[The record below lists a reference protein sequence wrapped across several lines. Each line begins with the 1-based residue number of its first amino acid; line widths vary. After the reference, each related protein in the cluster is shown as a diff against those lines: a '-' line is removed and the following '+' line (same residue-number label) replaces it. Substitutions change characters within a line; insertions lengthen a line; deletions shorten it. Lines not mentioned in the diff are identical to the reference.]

1 LKKNDQLSSNWCRFD
16 RHIESAWGDRPA
28 SCVLRRNLAAISVKF
43 CGESNADRFELN
55 REETVKKLVLFGV
68 SLLAQSTWVAVAFA
82 DPVTFGYTGGFVDY
96 TAPTTEVYAIQA
108 TGAGGGAGGG
118 GPAGLGS
125 EISDNFGL
133 TAGDVLNIAVGGAGA
148 SGAYAGGG
156 GGGSFVVGPGNTP
169 LLIAA
174 GGGGGGLNTSG
185 IDLTAFARNGAEGLF
200 VTGPAGT
207 VTGGQG
213 PTGMMISHACCSG
226 SPEGGGGGGFA
237 SNVGDGFTPP
247 NNLPGVAP
255 LPDSP
260 GGGGRGF
267 PAGLAGGTGSPGGGA
282 GGFGG
287 GGGINAIRLSDLSLV
302 RGGAGGGGG
311 GYEGGGGGV
320 ATVRADIP
328 SMGRLLQSSPH
339 SLSQART
346 PATARW

>member
-1 LKKNDQLSSNWCRFD
+1 
-16 RHIESAWGDRPA
+16 
-28 SCVLRRNLAAISVKF
+28 
-43 CGESNADRFELN
+43 
-55 REETVKKLVLFGV
+55 VKKLVLFGV

-226 SPEGGGGGGFA
+226 SPEGGGGGGA
-237 SNVGDGFTPP
+237 SPRT
-247 NNLPGVAP
+247 LE
-255 LPDSP
+255 
-260 GGGGRGF
+260 
-267 PAGLAGGTGSPGGGA
+267 TGSRP
-282 GGFGG
+282 
-287 GGGINAIRLSDLSLV
+287 
-302 RGGAGGGGG
+302 
-311 GYEGGGGGV
+311 
-320 ATVRADIP
+320 
-328 SMGRLLQSSPH
+328 Q
-339 SLSQART
+339 
-346 PATARW
+346 